1 MKVIKIKDGK
11 FLCGFCNE
19 ITITDVNQ
27 SKGNGKS
34 ATVSSVIKCGKCGRQ
49 IPQSNQLK

>member
-1 MKVIKIKDGK
+1 MIVTKIKDGQ

-19 ITITDVNQ
+19 ITTTDVTQ

-34 ATVSSVIKCGKCGRQ
+34 ATVTSVIKCGKCGRQ
-49 IPQSNQLK
+49 IPQANQLK